1 MYLQMRIVRSIAIVS
16 LLCLLL
22 TGCSGRKGVVSLR
35 IIATTDVHGQIFD
48 KDILDGQERQG
59 SLAKLAS
66 FLKKQRKENKN
77 VLYLDAGD
85 ILQGSIEIYQDVT
98 AQYDRKSLAAE
109 AYNMLGCDAVSFG
122 NHDFAVGVSCYERFC
137 VGTTFPILGS
147 NVCFEDYGDF
157 VPAYRMFEFN
167 GLRVAVLGMT
177 TPVTKYSIPS
187 DRISELEFR
196 DIVETAGYIVPRL
209 REDKKADVII
219 GLIHSGFDKG
229 RMDDEGVYENAVR
242 RMVSEVAGFD
252 VIFFGHDHAP
262 RCVKMTDCNGD
273 TVLLINP
280 GPYARNAAVATVTA
294 DFRNSDKPEILT
306 SGYLEDITDEVAD
319 KGFMKELS
327 EWYVDVSNYADSV
340 VGTITTSLEGL
351 GVLWRESSAMDYIHS
366 VQMAFSSAE
375 ISLASPVFTRSYI
388 PAGDIRMRDLFA
400 LYQYENT
407 MVSVMLKGSEV
418 RDVLEYSAGLYYN
431 TVQDA
436 NGNLIKT
443 GRDEG
448 NGKKMP
454 STPSNYFITAAGI
467 DYEVDVTKPE
477 GERVRILSMNDG
489 KPFDPDRYYRTTI
502 NSFLYGGTES
512 ALFKV
517 DGLSHKEIMGR
528 LKVSSSTDLRYN
540 LITGFALKRLIGK
553 EVEVSKA
560 CNWRLVPEDIV
571 EGCLA
576 RDTIDFYVINE

>member
-1 MYLQMRIVRSIAIVS
+1 MRIVRSIAIVS
-16 LLCLLL
+16 LVCLLL

-35 IIATTDVHGQIFD
+35 IIATTDVHGRIFD

-66 FLKKQRKENKN
+66 FLKKQRKENKI

-85 ILQGSIEIYQDVT
+85 ILQGSFEIYQDVT
-98 AQYDRKSLAAE
+98 AQFERKSLAAQ
-109 AYNMLGCDAVSFG
+109 AYNLLGCDAVAFG
-122 NHDFAVGVSCYERFC
+122 NHDFAVGTSCYERFYD
-137 VGTTFPILGS
+137 GTTFPILSS
-147 NVCFEDYGDF
+147 NVCFSDYGDF
-157 VPAYRMFEFN
+157 VPVYRMFEYK
-167 GLRVAVLGMT
+167 GLRVAVVGMT
-177 TPVTKYSIPS
+177 TPIVEYSIPS
-187 DRISELEFR
+187 DRIDELVFR
-196 DIVETAGYIVPRL
+196 DIAETARDIVPWL
-209 REDKKADVII
+209 REERKADVII
-219 GLIHSGFDKG
+219 GLFHSGFEDG
-229 RMDDEGVYENAVR
+229 RMDDDGVYENAVR
-242 RMVSEVAGFD
+242 RVVSEVTGFD
-252 VIFFGHDHAP
+252 VIIFGHDHIS
-262 RCVKMTDCNGD
+262 RCLKMADCNGD
-273 TVLLINP
+273 SVLLINP
-280 GPYARNAAVATVTA
+280 GPYAHNAAVATVTA
-294 DFRNSDKPEILT
+294 DFRNPDKPEILT
-306 SGYLEDITDEVAD
+306 SGYLEDITDEVPD
-319 KGFMKELS
+319 NGYMKKLS
-327 EWYVDVSNYADSV
+327 GWYYDVVNYADSV
-340 VGTITTSLEGL
+340 AGRITTSLEGR
-351 GVLWRESSAMDYIHS
+351 GVLWRESSAMNYIHS
-366 VQMAFSSAE
+366 VQMGFNAAE

-467 DYEVDVTKPE
+467 DYEVDVTQPE
-477 GERVRILSMNDG
+477 GERVRVLSMNDG

-512 ALFKV
+512 ALFKAT
-517 DGLSHKEIMGR
+517 GITHKSIVRR
-528 LKVSSSTDLRYN
+528 LEVSSSTDIRYYM
-540 LITGFALKRLIGK
+540 ITDFTLKRKAGK
-553 EVEVSKA
+553 DVNIRNV

-571 EGCLA
+571 DGCLA

>member
-1 MYLQMRIVRSIAIVS
+1 MVIQY
-16 LLCLLL
+16 
-22 TGCSGRKGVVSLR
+22 
-35 IIATTDVHGQIFD
+35 
-48 KDILDGQERQG
+48 
-59 SLAKLAS
+59 
-66 FLKKQRKENKN
+66 FL
-77 VLYLDAGD
+77 
-85 ILQGSIEIYQDVT
+85 S
-98 AQYDRKSLAAE
+98 
-109 AYNMLGCDAVSFG
+109 
-122 NHDFAVGVSCYERFC
+122 
-137 VGTTFPILGS
+137 
-147 NVCFEDYGDF
+147 
-157 VPAYRMFEFN
+157 
-167 GLRVAVLGMT
+167 
-177 TPVTKYSIPS
+177 
-187 DRISELEFR
+187 
-196 DIVETAGYIVPRL
+196 
-209 REDKKADVII
+209 
-219 GLIHSGFDKG
+219 
-229 RMDDEGVYENAVR
+229 
-242 RMVSEVAGFD
+242 
-252 VIFFGHDHAP
+252 
-262 RCVKMTDCNGD
+262 
-273 TVLLINP
+273 
-280 GPYARNAAVATVTA
+280 AAVATVTA

-340 VGTITTSLEGL
+340 VGTITTSLEGR

-517 DGLSHKEIMGR
+517 DGLSHKEIIGR